1 MKYTSN
7 VDIQKKHITFFAG
20 VLALAFVLTG
30 CSSSSSPTATTPP
43 PTIPPTVSVGG
54 TVTTES
60 VNPAENVTVTGKYS
74 DTDMTPVATTDMLG
88 KYSLDIST
96 SKAVW
101 LNFAKA
107 GLATLNSEKSTLTT
121 DINDADIDMPTT
133 VQAQQLIDVLFGGG
147 NPLGNVA
154 WLVIDVEDVNG
165 NDLGGVSIS
174 STPGPDAEVYVDCNN
189 ADSLGNVTI
198 ACPPNTQEVMYIA
211 YFTGFPVDASVT
223 ASGAGVSD
231 TKFAPLRQ
239 GQITFIDFEQ

>member
-1 MKYTSN
+1 MKFTRN
-7 VDIQKKHITFFAG
+7 IDRQKKYITVFAG

-30 CSSSSSPTATTPP
+30 CSSSSSPTATTPTT
-43 PTIPPTVSVGG
+43 PTTVTVGG

-74 DTDMTPVATTDMLG
+74 DTDMTPAATTDALG

-121 DINDADIDMPTT
+121 NITDADIDMPTT
-133 VQAQQLIDVLFGGG
+133 VQAQQLIDAIFGI
-147 NPLGNVA
+147 NTQPLGNVA
-154 WLVIDVEDVNG
+154 WLVIDVEDVN
-165 NDLGGVSIS
+165 DDKLGGVSFS
-174 STPGPDAEVYVDCNN
+174 STPAPDAEVYVACGNIDNN
-189 ADSLGNVTI
+189 DTATVAPCIPEQD
-198 ACPPNTQEVMYIA
+198 VMYIA
-211 YFTGFPVDASVT
+211 YFTGFPADASVT

-231 TKFAPLRQ
+231 TKIAPLRQ
-239 GQITFIDFEQ
+239 GEITFIDFEQ